1 MAVAE
6 PGPRLAGQEQAE
18 VYPHAVNAAGVT
30 ALMPTQTSGGFAL
43 ITAVPKQIRPRRTP
57 AVGRTI
63 DRLRA
68 ELPPGSLIGGAVAE
82 NHDVQAALSAKTPLV
97 IGVILA
103 LGFQLLL
110 IALQAPLLT
119 AVAC

>member
-1 MAVAE
+1 M
-6 PGPRLAGQEQAE
+6 
-18 VYPHAVNAAGVT
+18 YPHAVNAAGVT

-82 NHDVQAALSAKTPLV
+82 NHDVQAALSAKTRW
-97 IGVILA
+97 
-103 LGFQLLL
+103 
-110 IALQAPLLT
+110 
-119 AVAC
+119 